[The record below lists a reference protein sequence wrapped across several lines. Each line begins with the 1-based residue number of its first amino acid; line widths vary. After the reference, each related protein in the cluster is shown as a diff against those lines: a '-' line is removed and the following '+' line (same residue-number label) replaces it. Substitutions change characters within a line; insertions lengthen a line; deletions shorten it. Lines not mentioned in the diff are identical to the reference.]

1 MSGARQSLTDLLH
14 EAVRHLNGG
23 DWPLASS
30 RLQQVLALD
39 PRHAVAAYL
48 LGVAEFRQDHWSEA
62 ERLFRKALLADSAP
76 PGVSLHLACALQ
88 AQGRFPESEQVL
100 WDTPRDRLD
109 PAEQVGWSHRMG
121 LALKHQR
128 RHAEALEHLQRAHR
142 AAPQDRQICL
152 DLAVL
157 WQHLRSYD
165 AAAGVLAELIERTP
179 LDMDA
184 HLQLNE
190 LLYRQGRDDAFLL
203 SYDRAAART
212 PQPVPL
218 LTAKGRLL
226 LKAGRAAEAL
236 ATFDRALMLQHS
248 DAGALAGRGRAL
260 EALGELADALAAHEA
275 NILANPD
282 TADSLID
289 AAAFLLRRQQAL
301 RAKLLLLKSLDLRP
315 ADQAALS
322 LLCLCHRALGEER
335 EESWLAGYE
344 DLVACYD
351 LLPPAGYGAALEFN
365 RRLAAYLEPL
375 HDDKREHLTQ
385 TLRGGT
391 RLYDEVFN
399 NGHTLIDR
407 LRAEIDKAVAHYVAH
422 LRADDRHPFLSRRT
436 AGFRYVSSWSS
447 RLLDRGFHLNHVHAQ
462 GWISSAY
469 YVSVPPACRNE
480 QSREGWLKLGEPT
493 EDFGAGFPP
502 RRYIQPKPGRLVLF
516 PSHLWHGTVPFSSAQ
531 TRITI
536 AFDVAPL

>member
-184 HLQLNE
+184 HLQLND
-190 LLYRQGRDDAFLL
+190 LLYR
-203 SYDRAAART
+203 
-212 PQPVPL
+212 P
-218 LTAKGRLL
+218 
-226 LKAGRAAEAL
+226 
-236 ATFDRALMLQHS
+236 
-248 DAGALAGRGRAL
+248 
-260 EALGELADALAAHEA
+260 
-275 NILANPD
+275 
-282 TADSLID
+282 DSLID